1 MIDSGIY
8 FGNIHSFYDLN
19 LVLSAVSISPA
30 KPKTSYIDIPG
41 SDGSI
46 DTTEVHGSVK
56 YNDRDC
62 KFTLTMNP
70 DGDLSESAWEE
81 KKTQIANALNGK
93 YFERITL
100 DKNPEYYYSGR
111 CSIEEY
117 LSNKKL
123 RQFVVTAKVRPYKM
137 RSVETVATF
146 STLPDTEKEIRL
158 NNEKK
163 AVCPM
168 IKCTAIRTIITFNG
182 QTFNLSRGERQVLD
196 IQLTEG
202 ENKLTVK
209 GGGEVTF
216 RYREGAL

>member
-19 LVLSAVSISPA
+19 LILSAVSISPA

-41 SDGSI
+41 ADGSL

-93 YFERITL
+93 YFERITI

-111 CSIEEY
+111 CSVDEY

-137 RSVETVATF
+137 RNTETVAMF
-146 STLPDTEKEIRL
+146 NLSTTPKVVKL

-163 AVCPM
+163 VVSPVVE
-168 IKCTAIRTIITFNG
+168 CTERATIIFDGVTITLYAG
-182 QTFNLSRGERQVLD
+182 TQKVRE
-196 IQLTEG
+196 IQLAEG
-202 ENKLTVK
+202 ENKLTIS
-209 GGGEVTF
+209 GTGNVTF